1 MTVSLNKIFGNYQ
14 WIRFEKVALSLVSF
28 FLIVFFEVFQGGTNY
43 FNWLFNFLFCNNE
56 RGGKSDRRVVCCLC
70 QQAVLD
76 KDFCEVVSIDVQVAL
91 KFDSHE
97 KASPSN
103 ILKEA
108 LVQFL
113 KFFQEKGPLL
123 RRVLDHTFLY

>member
-1 MTVSLNKIFGNYQ
+1 M
-14 WIRFEKVALSLVSF
+14 
-28 FLIVFFEVFQGGTNY
+28 
-43 FNWLFNFLFCNNE
+43 
-56 RGGKSDRRVVCCLC
+56 
-70 QQAVLD
+70 LD